1 MTDGSDALLNLDVE
15 NQEHVGGMSD
25 VDDEGGIH
33 VLGVA
38 EDDTEKAVEKDEE
51 NMMEAAEVD
60 VHSPASVSK
69 SLSIHCSL
77 SRPSSC
83 SHDHVSQVDADG
95 IPNHYQEV
103 RHEDRNMVKSPL
115 PHETMDLLQL
125 PDSFDWRN
133 VNGKSYTSVPR

>member
-1 MTDGSDALLNLDVE
+1 MASTSLKVLLLIACSSYALGMTDGSDALLNLDVE

-60 VHSPASVSK
+60 VHSPASV
-69 SLSIHCSL
+69 
-77 SRPSSC
+77 
-83 SHDHVSQVDADG
+83 DADG

-133 VNGKSYTSVPR
+133 V